1 VSPARHFSGADILGC
16 PGAHCRSRNPS
27 AFTLVELLAGLAI
40 LGVLAASLVVARGRA
55 LRQWADA
62 DAKLRATRAVDAMV
76 ADWLGQTGARENIP
90 VPAAGPLEGVADC
103 AWRTT
108 WVADPAARQIN
119 AGVVRVEVFHRRQ
132 PLFSIDLLKPLP
144 PPDRRV
150 RQPRRRCRRG
160 RSAHPSSFLLHPSA
174 RPGFSLLEILLAC
187 TLAAML
193 TAAVLAMATGLAKD
207 RHRIEARSGAQSDLR
222 HLDLLRQDLANSAAM
237 IRVDDAITLIGHNAL
252 NPATLSPD
260 GRLARVTWRIDRS
273 KSAGGTV
280 LVREQAYLDDPVR
293 PRAFAEIAAVG
304 PTAFSVSSAGVA
316 DEVLI
321 SEDLAERLLSLSG
334 RPAGSGSA
342 ASAGLAA
349 TRIPPRVRVRVSYPG
364 SQVEEDFTLR

>member
-1 VSPARHFSGADILGC
+1 MRAVWRFSGADILVR
-16 PGAHCRSRNPS
+16 PGARVRSRRTTG
-27 AFTLVELLAGLAI
+27 FTLVELLAGLAI

-62 DAKLRATRAVDAMV
+62 DAKLRATRAVDTMV
-76 ADWLGQTGARENIP
+76 ADWLGAAGARDNIP
-90 VPAAGPLEGVADC
+90 VPAAGPLEGVAEC

-144 PPDRRV
+144 PPDRRGQ
-150 RQPRRRCRRG
+150 QPRRRRRRN
-160 RSAHPSSFLLHPSA
+160 RSRHPSPFLLHPSD

-193 TAAVLAMATGLAKD
+193 TAAVLTMATALAKD
-207 RHRIEARSGAQSDLR
+207 RQRIEARSASQSSPR
-222 HLDLLRQDLANSAAM
+222 HLDLLRQDLASSAAM
-237 IRVDDAITLIGHNAL
+237 IRGDDALTLIGHNAL

-260 GRLARVTWRIDRS
+260 GRLARVTWRIDRT

-304 PTAFSVSSAGVA
+304 PTAFSVSPAAAA

-349 TRIPPRVRVRVSYPG
+349 TRVPPRVRVRISYPG
-364 SQVEEDFTLR
+364 WQVEEDFTLR